1 MTDEL
6 TYFKGTHR
14 IIAPERTIEI
24 NEDKL
29 KTAGITRIADI
40 TDLDRIG
47 IPIYTAIRPTAEE
60 GAVSIYGGKG
70 ITKDHARASA
80 MMEGFERYSAERQE
94 SDEVTIATLDEISD
108 TGDYIN
114 PESLNLPKD
123 FRKENLDSMKLE
135 WSPAKDI
142 ISGKEY
148 FIPTNA
154 IYHPYI
160 HGNDCESLFK
170 SNTNGLASGN
180 ILEEAI
186 LHGIFEV
193 IERDAWSIFELTHKN
208 YAQIDLES
216 IESDIVNESI
226 DKFES
231 EGIKIK
237 LMDFT
242 ADIKVPTI
250 AASADDTVTRDAG
263 LLTLGM
269 GTHLDPEVAILRA
282 LTEVAQSR
290 ATQINGA
297 REDTV
302 RADFAREAGYE
313 RMKRINKYYFREEDD
328 KIELSSIENRS
339 TTSITKDLEIVK
351 DELTANDI
359 DKILY
364 YDLTRPELDVSVVR
378 VIIPEMELFALD
390 PSRAGYRF
398 LKVR

>member
-14 IIAPERTIEI
+14 VIAPEKTIEN

-29 KTAGITRIADI
+29 KIAGITRIADI

-47 IPIYTAIRPTAEE
+47 LPIYTAIRPTAEE

-70 ITKDHARASA
+70 IAKDHARASA
-80 MMEGFERYSAERQE
+80 MMEGFERYSAERQD
-94 SDEVTIATLDEISD
+94 SDETTIATLKEISELGEFI
-108 TGDYIN
+108 T

-123 FRKENLDSMKLE
+123 FKKQNLDSMKLE

-142 ISGKEY
+142 ISDKEY
-148 FIPTNA
+148 LIPTNA

-160 HGNDCESLFK
+160 HGNECESLFK

-180 ILEEAI
+180 VLEEAI

-208 YAQIDLES
+208 YAQIDLDS
-216 IESDIVNESI
+216 IESDIVNETI

-313 RMKRINKYYFREEDD
+313 RMKRINKYYFRDEEE
-328 KIELSSIENRS
+328 KISLSSIENKS

-351 DELTANDI
+351 EELMANDI

-398 LKVR
+398 LKV

>member
-14 IIAPERTIEI
+14 VIAPEKTIEN

-29 KTAGITRIADI
+29 KIAGITRIADI

-47 IPIYTAIRPTAEE
+47 LPIYTAIRPTAEE

-70 ITKDHARASA
+70 IAKDHARASA
-80 MMEGFERYSAERQE
+80 MMEGFERYSAERQD
-94 SDEVTIATLDEISD
+94 SDETTIATLEEISELGEFI
-108 TGDYIN
+108 T

-123 FRKENLDSMKLE
+123 FKKQNLDSMKLE
-135 WSPAKDI
+135 WSTAKDL
-142 ISGKEY
+142 ISNKEY
-148 FIPTNA
+148 LIPTNA

-160 HGNDCESLFK
+160 HGNECESLFK

-180 ILEEAI
+180 VLEEAI

-208 YAQIDLES
+208 YAQIDLDS
-216 IESDIVNESI
+216 IESDIVNETI

-313 RMKRINKYYFREEDD
+313 RMKRINKYYFRDEEE
-328 KIELSSIENRS
+328 KISLSSIENKS

-351 DELTANDI
+351 EELMANDI

-398 LKVR
+398 LKV